1 MEAYGYANLYLFAA
15 DSRLLYRVKSD
26 LNVGEKLLSGPLK
39 GTELAEVFERSKMLL
54 QSEVSDYQVYP
65 GLTEPAVFIAHPVL
79 KEGAVIG
86 VIVLQIGNKEIYRVF
101 GDYDGLGET
110 GETVVATRK
119 GDQLIFVSPLRHV
132 RDAAFRTTVR
142 MGEARSTAM
151 QRAVKGERGYGQ
163 AIDYRG
169 EPIVSA
175 WSYIPAFRWGMQV
188 KQDRT
193 EAYAIIDRQ
202 RLAGGL
208 LLALTVAS
216 VAWVA
221 WSVARSISRPIREAA
236 LVADRVAAGDLTA
249 TCLGKAPGEAGLL
262 LQAIRK
268 MTTDLRSLI
277 GRIQRSSV
285 ALMSTATEIA
295 ATSKQQEQTVYD
307 YGTSTNEAAAAVN
320 EISATS
326 QELLRTMNEVNQV
339 ASQTAQMAST
349 GQESLGGMDRTM
361 RQLAESTG
369 SIGSKLSV
377 ISERAANIN
386 LVVTTITKVADQ
398 TNLLSINAAIEAEKA
413 GEYGL
418 GFLVV
423 AREIRRL
430 ADQTAVATLDIERM
444 VKEMQY
450 SVSAGVM
457 EMDKFSEQVR
467 QVVSEVQQIGGQLGQ
482 IITAVQGLDQ
492 RFDQVTEGMR
502 VQSQGAEQIR
512 EAMLRLSE
520 GANQTSV
527 SLREFN
533 KATDHLREAV
543 GGLKEEVSRFTV
555 GQVEAA
561 RRRRPPPCPE
571 PRTALPV
578 VDPSRVGSMLLL
590 TFEPTRACT
599 RSMSRAWSRWCPGST
614 CAGYPMRRFSSPAM
628 FDYRGIVVPVID
640 LGILLGSESLPDR
653 LSTRIILVDS
663 RPAAPSRPGQPG
675 EAAGTGRQDTGRRAE
690 ASRQSNLASAPWL
703 LGIIAERVS
712 DVVSVKPE
720 RVISAAMQL
729 PPAPYLVPLSSLITR
744 WHS

>member
-1 MEAYGYANLYLFAA
+1 MLWFLAISLIPCILLTLVNNYLSVRSLERSVRSQLASISSAKTIELDNFIRERRGNITVRCQTPRTIQTTEDLQGVLTESARLQKQQEFEPTARIVMEAYGFANLYLFAA
-15 DSRLLYRVKSD
+15 DSRLLYRVKAD

-39 GTELAEVFERSKMLL
+39 ETELAEVFQRSKMLL
-54 QSEVSDYQVYP
+54 QSEVSDFQVYQ
-65 GLTEPAVFIAHPVL
+65 GLTEPAVFIAQPIL
-79 KEGAVIG
+79 KQGAVIG
-86 VIVLQIGNKEIYRVF
+86 VIVLQMGNKEIYRVF
-101 GDYDGLGET
+101 GDYNGLGET
-110 GETVVATRK
+110 GETLVATGK
-119 GDQLIFVSPLRHV
+119 GDQLIFVSPLRYSQ
-132 RDAAFRTTVR
+132 DAPFHTTVR

-163 AIDYRG
+163 SVDYRG
-169 EPIVSA
+169 EPVVSA
-175 WSYIPAFRWGMQV
+175 WSYVPALRWGMQV
-188 KQDRT
+188 KQDRS
-193 EAYAIIDRQ
+193 EAYAFIDRQ
-202 RLAGGL
+202 RFTAGL
-208 LLALTVAS
+208 FLALTVAS

-221 WSVARSISRPIREAA
+221 WSVARSLSRPIREAA

-249 TCLGKAPGEAGLL
+249 TCEGNAPGEAGLL

-268 MTTDLRSLI
+268 MTADLRSLI

-285 ALMSTATEIA
+285 ALMSTATEIS
-295 ATSKQQEQTVYD
+295 ATSRQQEQTVYD

-326 QELLRTMNEVNQV
+326 QELLRTMNEVNQLV
-339 ASQTAQMAST
+339 RQTTQMAST

-369 SIGSKLSV
+369 SISAKLSV

-467 QVVSEVQQIGGQLGQ
+467 QVVSEVHLIGSQLGQ
-482 IITAVQGLDQ
+482 IIKAVQGLDQ

-512 EAMLRLSE
+512 EAMLRLSD
-520 GANQTSV
+520 GANLTSI

-543 GGLKEEVSRFTV
+543 GGLKEEVSRFKV
-555 GQVEAA
+555 EQVESS
-561 RRRRPPPCPE
+561 
-571 PRTALPV
+571 ALP
-578 VDPSRVGSMLLL
+578 
-590 TFEPTRACT
+590 A
-599 RSMSRAWSRWCPGST
+599 
-614 CAGYPMRRFSSPAM
+614 SS
-628 FDYRGIVVPVID
+628 G
-640 LGILLGSESLPDR
+640 
-653 LSTRIILVDS
+653 
-663 RPAAPSRPGQPG
+663 
-675 EAAGTGRQDTGRRAE
+675 
-690 ASRQSNLASAPWL
+690 
-703 LGIIAERVS
+703 
-712 DVVSVKPE
+712 
-720 RVISAAMQL
+720 
-729 PPAPYLVPLSSLITR
+729 
-744 WHS
+744 

>member
-1 MEAYGYANLYLFAA
+1 MGSNWPSLDRLSITTRLMLWFLAISLIPCSLLTLVNNYLSVRSLERSVRSQLASISSAKTTELDNFIRERRGNIKALSQMPRTIQTTEEFSQGLAKGVLTEAARLQKEKEFHPTALNFMEAYGYANLYLFAA
-15 DSRLLYRVKSD
+15 DSRLLYRVKAD

-65 GLTEPAVFIAHPVL
+65 GLTEPVLFIAHPVL

-142 MGEARSTAM
+142 IGETRSTAM
-151 QRAVKGERGYGQ
+151 QRAVKGDRDYGQ

-169 EPIVSA
+169 EPIISA

-202 RLAGGL
+202 RLAGEL
-208 LLALTVAS
+208 LLALTIAS
-216 VAWVA
+216 VVCVA
-221 WSVARSISRPIREAA
+221 WSVARTISRPIREAA

-285 ALMSTATEIA
+285 ALMSTATEIS

-326 QELLRTMNEVNQV
+326 QELLRTMNEVNQLV
-339 ASQTAQMAST
+339 RQTTQMAST
-349 GQESLGGMDRTM
+349 GQESLSGMDRTM

-369 SIGSKLSV
+369 SIGAKLSV

-467 QVVSEVQQIGGQLGQ
+467 QVVSEVQLIGSQLGQ
-482 IITAVQGLDQ
+482 IIKAVQGLDQ

-502 VQSQGAEQIR
+502 VQSQGADQIR
-512 EAMLRLSE
+512 EAMLRLTD

-555 GQVEAA
+555 GQVE
-561 RRRRPPPCPE
+561 
-571 PRTALPV
+571 
-578 VDPSRVGSMLLL
+578 
-590 TFEPTRACT
+590 
-599 RSMSRAWSRWCPGST
+599 
-614 CAGYPMRRFSSPAM
+614 SSP
-628 FDYRGIVVPVID
+628 
-640 LGILLGSESLPDR
+640 LP
-653 LSTRIILVDS
+653 T
-663 RPAAPSRPGQPG
+663 
-675 EAAGTGRQDTGRRAE
+675 
-690 ASRQSNLASAPWL
+690 
-703 LGIIAERVS
+703 
-712 DVVSVKPE
+712 
-720 RVISAAMQL
+720 
-729 PPAPYLVPLSSLITR
+729 SSG
-744 WHS
+744 

>member
-1 MEAYGYANLYLFAA
+1 
-15 DSRLLYRVKSD
+15 
-26 LNVGEKLLSGPLK
+26 
-39 GTELAEVFERSKMLL
+39 MLL

-65 GLTEPAVFIAHPVL
+65 GLTEPVLFIAHPVL

-142 MGEARSTAM
+142 IGETRSTAM
-151 QRAVKGERGYGQ
+151 QRAVKGDRDYGQ

-169 EPIVSA
+169 EPIISA

-202 RLAGGL
+202 RLASGL
-208 LLALTVAS
+208 LLALTVAL

-285 ALMSTATEIA
+285 ALMSTATEIS

-326 QELLRTMNEVNQV
+326 QELLRTMNEVNQLV
-339 ASQTAQMAST
+339 RQTTQMAST
-349 GQESLGGMDRTM
+349 GQESLSGMDRTM

-369 SIGSKLSV
+369 SIGAKLSV

-467 QVVSEVQQIGGQLGQ
+467 QVVSEVQLIGSQLGQ
-482 IITAVQGLDQ
+482 IIKAVQGLDQ

-502 VQSQGAEQIR
+502 VQSQGADQIR
-512 EAMLRLSE
+512 EAMLRLTD

-555 GQVEAA
+555 GQVE
-561 RRRRPPPCPE
+561 
-571 PRTALPV
+571 
-578 VDPSRVGSMLLL
+578 
-590 TFEPTRACT
+590 
-599 RSMSRAWSRWCPGST
+599 
-614 CAGYPMRRFSSPAM
+614 SSP
-628 FDYRGIVVPVID
+628 
-640 LGILLGSESLPDR
+640 LP
-653 LSTRIILVDS
+653 T
-663 RPAAPSRPGQPG
+663 
-675 EAAGTGRQDTGRRAE
+675 
-690 ASRQSNLASAPWL
+690 
-703 LGIIAERVS
+703 
-712 DVVSVKPE
+712 
-720 RVISAAMQL
+720 
-729 PPAPYLVPLSSLITR
+729 SSG
-744 WHS
+744 

>member
-1 MEAYGYANLYLFAA
+1 QTEKEFHRAALNPMEAHGYANLYLFAA
-15 DSRLLYRVKSD
+15 DSRLLYRVKAD

-86 VIVLQIGNKEIYRVF
+86 VIVTQIGNNEIYRVF

-142 MGEARSTAM
+142 IGEARSTAM
-151 QRAVKGERGYGQ
+151 QRAVKGQQGYGQ
-163 AIDYRG
+163 AIDYRTV
-169 EPIVSA
+169 PVVSA
-175 WSYIPAFRWGMQV
+175 WSYVPAFRWGMQV

-193 EAYAIIDRQ
+193 EAYAVIDRQ
-202 RLAGGL
+202 RLASGL
-208 LLALTVAS
+208 LLALTIAS

-221 WSVARSISRPIREAA
+221 WSVARTISRPIREAA
-236 LVADRVAAGDLTA
+236 LVANRVAAGDLTA

-268 MTTDLRSLI
+268 MTADLRSLI
-277 GRIQRSSV
+277 GQIQRSSV
-285 ALMSTATEIA
+285 ALMSTATEIS
-295 ATSKQQEQTVYD
+295 ATSKQQEQTVCD
-307 YGTSTNEAAAAVN
+307 YGTSTNEAAA
-320 EISATS
+320 
-326 QELLRTMNEVNQV
+326 
-339 ASQTAQMAST
+339 

-369 SIGSKLSV
+369 SISAKLSV

-467 QVVSEVQQIGGQLGQ
+467 QVVSEVQLIGSQLGQ
-482 IITAVQGLDQ
+482 IIKAVQGLDQ

-502 VQSQGAEQIR
+502 V
-512 EAMLRLSE
+512 
-520 GANQTSV
+520 
-527 SLREFN
+527 
-533 KATDHLREAV
+533 
-543 GGLKEEVSRFTV
+543 
-555 GQVEAA
+555 
-561 RRRRPPPCPE
+561 
-571 PRTALPV
+571 
-578 VDPSRVGSMLLL
+578 
-590 TFEPTRACT
+590 
-599 RSMSRAWSRWCPGST
+599 
-614 CAGYPMRRFSSPAM
+614 
-628 FDYRGIVVPVID
+628 
-640 LGILLGSESLPDR
+640 
-653 LSTRIILVDS
+653 
-663 RPAAPSRPGQPG
+663 
-675 EAAGTGRQDTGRRAE
+675 
-690 ASRQSNLASAPWL
+690 
-703 LGIIAERVS
+703 
-712 DVVSVKPE
+712 
-720 RVISAAMQL
+720 
-729 PPAPYLVPLSSLITR
+729 
-744 WHS
+744 

>member
-1 MEAYGYANLYLFAA
+1 MDSNWLSLDRLSITTGLMLWFLAISLIPCSLLTLVNNYLSVRSLERSVRSQLTSISSAKTIELDNFIRERRGNIAVLSQAPRTIQTTEEFSQSLAKGVLTEAARLPKEKEFHPTALNFENLLNNMEAYGYANLYLFAA
-15 DSRLLYRVKSD
+15 DSRLLYGVKAD

-142 MGEARSTAM
+142 IGEARSTAM
-151 QRAVKGERGYGQ
+151 QRAVKGDRDYGQ

-285 ALMSTATEIA
+285 ALMSTATEIS

-326 QELLRTMNEVNQV
+326 QELLRTMNEVNQLV
-339 ASQTAQMAST
+339 RQTTQMAST

-369 SIGSKLSV
+369 SIGAKLSV

-413 GEYGL
+413 GE
-418 GFLVV
+418 
-423 AREIRRL
+423 
-430 ADQTAVATLDIERM
+430 
-444 VKEMQY
+444 
-450 SVSAGVM
+450 
-457 EMDKFSEQVR
+457 
-467 QVVSEVQQIGGQLGQ
+467 
-482 IITAVQGLDQ
+482 
-492 RFDQVTEGMR
+492 
-502 VQSQGAEQIR
+502 
-512 EAMLRLSE
+512 
-520 GANQTSV
+520 
-527 SLREFN
+527 
-533 KATDHLREAV
+533 
-543 GGLKEEVSRFTV
+543 
-555 GQVEAA
+555 
-561 RRRRPPPCPE
+561 
-571 PRTALPV
+571 
-578 VDPSRVGSMLLL
+578 
-590 TFEPTRACT
+590 
-599 RSMSRAWSRWCPGST
+599 
-614 CAGYPMRRFSSPAM
+614 
-628 FDYRGIVVPVID
+628 
-640 LGILLGSESLPDR
+640 
-653 LSTRIILVDS
+653 
-663 RPAAPSRPGQPG
+663 
-675 EAAGTGRQDTGRRAE
+675 
-690 ASRQSNLASAPWL
+690 
-703 LGIIAERVS
+703 
-712 DVVSVKPE
+712 
-720 RVISAAMQL
+720 
-729 PPAPYLVPLSSLITR
+729 
-744 WHS
+744 